1 MVFPQVEEFRIFSPL
16 VKEDRDT
23 GEFDTGELGL
33 ESSGDKNQTSALGGL
48 EKNLEQRIDCKHS

>member
-1 MVFPQVEEFRIFSPL
+1 MVFPQVEEFRIFCPL

-23 GEFDTGELGL
+23 GEFDTGELGW
-33 ESSGDKNQTSALGGL
+33 ESSEDKNQTSALGGL